1 MRGKKKVDWPLA
13 IAAAVFTIALFIWRS
28 SQ

>member
-1 MRGKKKVDWPLA
+1 MNERKKVDWPLA
-13 IAAAVFTIALFIWRS
+13 IAAAVFTAALFIWRS